1 MTYKQRAVSACETGA
16 QGRRGHALVI
26 TAIVLTLATALAVG
40 LVQGLLADSQQYH
53 RQLLRMQAELVA
65 ESVLLETERR
75 FQHEPDYSG
84 DLHKLDVPGAEF
96 GPAVVQIE
104 VTADEL
110 RAVVQL
116 PTDAPPQDQVRL
128 ELRRPRGTP

>member
-1 MTYKQRAVSACETGA
+1 MTYKQRAPSACETGA
-16 QGRRGHALVI
+16 QDRHGHALVI

-40 LVQGLLADSQQYH
+40 LVHGLLADSQQYH

-65 ESVLLETERR
+65 ESVLQEAAQRLQRD
-75 FQHEPDYSG
+75 PDYAG
-84 DLHKLDVPGAEF
+84 ELRTLDVPGAEF
-96 GPAVVQIE
+96 GPANVQIE

-128 ELRRPRGTP
+128 ELGRPRGTP